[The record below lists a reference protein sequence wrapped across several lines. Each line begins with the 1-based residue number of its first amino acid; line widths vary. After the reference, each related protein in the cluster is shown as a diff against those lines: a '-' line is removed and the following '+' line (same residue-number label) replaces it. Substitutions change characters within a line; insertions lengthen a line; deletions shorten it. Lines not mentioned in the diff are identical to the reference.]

1 MSSVVA
7 GKSVLVT
14 GATAG
19 IGLLA
24 ARALLRAG
32 ASVSLH
38 GRDAT
43 RLAQARDALAG
54 DGTLGR
60 SFVADLASLAETA
73 ALAQRIAQEEPTLD
87 VLVNNAGVGFGADRR
102 KRETSR
108 DGHEL
113 RFAVNYLAPVL
124 LTERLLA
131 HGLPRRAV
139 VNVASIGQ
147 EPLDFAD
154 LQSSL
159 DYDGTRAY
167 RRSKLA
173 LITWS
178 FELAA
183 RHPDRVVHALH
194 PGTLLDTNMVRDA
207 GVTPRGPAS
216 RGADAILGVVERAL
230 RSKESALYFDELTP
244 APAKPQAYD
253 PSIQQQLRQAT
264 RDLLHGIEG
273 GAQ

>member
-1 MSSVVA
+1 
-7 GKSVLVT
+7 
-14 GATAG
+14 
-19 IGLLA
+19 
-24 ARALLRAG
+24 
-32 ASVSLH
+32 
-38 GRDAT
+38 
-43 RLAQARDALAG
+43 
-54 DGTLGR
+54 
-60 SFVADLASLAETA
+60 
-73 ALAQRIAQEEPTLD
+73 
-87 VLVNNAGVGFGADRR
+87 VGFGADRR

-173 LITWS
+173 LIAWS
-178 FELAA
+178 FDLAA
-183 RHPDRVVHALH
+183 RHPERVVHALH

-253 PSIQQQLRQAT
+253 PSIQQQLREAT
-264 RDLLHGIEG
+264 RDLLRDVAGEG
-273 GAQ
+273 R

>member
-102 KRETSR
+102 KRE
-108 DGHEL
+108 
-113 RFAVNYLAPVL
+113 VL
-124 LTERLLA
+124 VHVRQSPP
-131 HGLPRRAV
+131 GLSCRSVSVWRA
-139 VNVASIGQ
+139 
-147 EPLDFAD
+147 
-154 LQSSL
+154 
-159 DYDGTRAY
+159 
-167 RRSKLA
+167 
-173 LITWS
+173 
-178 FELAA
+178 
-183 RHPDRVVHALH
+183 
-194 PGTLLDTNMVRDA
+194 
-207 GVTPRGPAS
+207 
-216 RGADAILGVVERAL
+216 
-230 RSKESALYFDELTP
+230 
-244 APAKPQAYD
+244 
-253 PSIQQQLRQAT
+253 
-264 RDLLHGIEG
+264 
-273 GAQ
+273 